1 MRKITKNAEPK
12 AWTQYRLTSG
22 AVFKPIPAL
31 VNSLLDE
38 QGYICAYCE
47 RRIPC
52 KDAVEGTPG
61 AEDHRIEHLRTQS
74 TSKKTGI
81 NTDLDYSNM
90 VICCPGNIAR
100 DGAQNYH
107 CDKRKGD
114 VDLRISPLDGT
125 MMSSI
130 QFTSSGLIKSIDSQL
145 DREINENLNL
155 NQYLLRIN
163 RKATWLGIAN
173 GLKAKGW
180 NIGNIRHLIDVWESK
195 HKEIVYGHAV
205 FAYKPY
211 CSMVLY
217 MLNKKLRMLNAK

>member
-74 TSKKTGI
+74 TSKETGI

-100 DGAQNYH
+100 D
-107 CDKRKGD
+107 
-114 VDLRISPLDGT
+114 VDLRISPLDST

-130 QFTSSGLIKSIDSQL
+130 QFTSSGLIKSLDSQL

-155 NQYLLRIN
+155 NQYLLRTN

-195 HKEIVYGHAV
+195 HKEIVNGHAV